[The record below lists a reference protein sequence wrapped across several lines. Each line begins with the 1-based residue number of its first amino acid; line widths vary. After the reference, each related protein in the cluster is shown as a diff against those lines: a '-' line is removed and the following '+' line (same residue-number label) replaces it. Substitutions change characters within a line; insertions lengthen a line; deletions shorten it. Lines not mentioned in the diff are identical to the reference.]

1 MAGGR
6 KAGRPAGS
14 QNKVGK
20 DEKEFIKG
28 LLGETQEE
36 FRKEFLRM
44 ANACNAEKPDV
55 QQKLDKLG
63 FMKIRQELSKMIVPK
78 PIEVDATMN
87 TEEFAQLMALS
98 HKWDDGQ

>member
-1 MAGGR
+1 MAK
-6 KAGRPAGS
+6 KAGRPPGA

-44 ANACNAEKPDV
+44 AKACNAEKPDL
-55 QQKLDKLG
+55 QQKIDKLG

-78 PIEVDATMN
+78 PVEVDATLN
-87 TEEFAQLMALS
+87 TEEFEKLMALS
-98 HKWDDGQ
+98 HKWDDGE

>member
-1 MAGGR
+1 M
-6 KAGRPAGS
+6 AGRPKGS

-44 ANACNAEKPDV
+44 AKACNEEKPDL

-63 FMKIRQELSKMIVPK
+63 FMKIRQELSKMVVPK
-78 PIEVDATMN
+78 PIEVDATLN
-87 TEEFAQLMALS
+87 NEEFEELMALS
-98 HKWDDGQ
+98 HKWDDEE

>member
-1 MAGGR
+1 MAK

-44 ANACNAEKPDV
+44 ARACNEEKPDI
-55 QQKLDKLG
+55 QQKLDKVG
-63 FMKIRQELSKMIVPK
+63 FMRIRQELAKMVVPK
-78 PIEVDATMN
+78 PIEVDANLN

-98 HKWDDGQ
+98 HKYDDGE